1 MSPKAALISG
11 LAAVVVTV
19 GGVPVAAAPAPAA
32 GPPRTERISVTANG
46 TQGDGLSHAPSLS
59 ADGRVAAF
67 ASQATNFAPDS
78 VKYRPQ
84 VFWKDLRTGALTRV
98 TARDVGAPADAWTDD
113 PALSADGRHLAFA
126 SVSHTDDGRPGPP
139 GEVADVYVRDLRTG
153 RTVKANVGLDDG
165 YGIVSRSPSLSADGR
180 FVAFMAD
187 DTPWYPLGVLGEVR
201 IYVRDLVKGVTQ
213 RVSAP
218 PADWARAAASPKIS
232 ADGRFV
238 AYGLYVS
245 KVSGPPVQDVYV
257 TDRKTGRTQQV
268 DVPYDGAGPS
278 DRMSTLTGI
287 GPDGR
292 HVLFQT
298 RSDKITPG
306 DTNRGDNVFVRDLRH
321 ATTWRLDAT
330 EPGGS
335 TSAGTFSADGR
346 HLVFQDGTGISVRN
360 LETGRTRRV
369 LAPGTGRHGRPA
381 PDAHARR
388 IAFSSW
394 ATDLVPGDTN
404 DTEDVFLLCR

>member
-1 MSPKAALISG
+1 MGGRRRTGLGAALV
-11 LAAVVVTV
+11 AVL
-19 GGVPVAAAPAPAA
+19 VAAAPAGAA
-32 GPPRTERISVTANG
+32 AQRYAGDPPRIDRISVAANG
-46 TQGDGLSHAPSLS
+46 AQGDGSSYAPSLS
-59 ADGRVAAF
+59 ADGRIVAF

-78 VKYRPQ
+78 KKYRPQ
-84 VFWKDLRTGALTRV
+84 VFWKDLRTGSLHR
-98 TARDVGAPADAWTDD
+98 VGAQHADAWTDE

-180 FVAFMAD
+180 FVVFVAD
-187 DTPWYPLGVLGEVR
+187 DEPWYPLGVRGEVR

-218 PADWARAAASPKIS
+218 PADWARAATDPKIS

-238 AYGLYVS
+238 AYGMYVS

-257 TDRKTGRTQQV
+257 TDRETGRTRQV

-292 HVLFQT
+292 YVLFQT

-306 DTNRGDNVFVRDLRH
+306 DTNQGYNVFVRDLRR

-330 EPGGS
+330 GPGGS

-346 HLVFQDGTGISVRN
+346 HLVFRDGTGISVRD
-360 LETGRTRRV
+360 LGTGRTRQV
-369 LAPGTGRHGRPA
+369 VAPGTGRHGPPA

-404 DTEDVFLLCR
+404 DTEDVFLLSR

>member
-1 MSPKAALISG
+1 MRGRAALISG
-11 LAAVVVTV
+11 LAAVVVAV
-19 GGVPVAAAPAPAA
+19 GGVAAPAAAA

-46 TQGDGLSHAPSLS
+46 TQGDGRSYAPSLS
-59 ADGRVAAF
+59 ADGRVVAF
-67 ASQATNFAPDS
+67 ASQATTFAPDS

-84 VFWKDLRTGALTRV
+84 VFWKDLRTGALARV
-98 TARDVGAPADAWTDD
+98 TARDVGAPADAWTDEA
-113 PALSADGRHLAFA
+113 ALSADGRHLAFA

-139 GEVADVYVRDLRTG
+139 GEIADVYVRDLRTG

-180 FVAFMAD
+180 YVAFVAD
-187 DTPWYPLGVLGEVR
+187 DTPWYPLGVRGEVR
-201 IYVRDLVKGVTQ
+201 IYVRDLTEGVTQ

-218 PADWARAAASPKIS
+218 PADWARGAADPKIS

-292 HVLFQT
+292 HVLFRT

-306 DTNRGDNVFVRDLRH
+306 DTNQGDNVFVRDLRR

-330 EPGGS
+330 EPGAS
-335 TSAGTFSADGR
+335 TSAGAFSADGR
-346 HLVFQDGTGISVRN
+346 HLVFQDGDRKSV
-360 LETGRTRRV
+360 V
-369 LAPGTGRHGRPA
+369 
-381 PDAHARR
+381 
-388 IAFSSW
+388 
-394 ATDLVPGDTN
+394 
-404 DTEDVFLLCR
+404 